1 MMIGVLIPPDPCV
14 PMQRV
19 MFDAPEDVFSKQA
32 CTIIGAC
39 VEKNLVYMGLHDHR
53 SCVDNRSIPESL
65 LARSVFDHTK
75 GPILV
80 IKTDDLGDLVDDLTV
95 DNLLE

>member
-1 MMIGVLIPPDPCV
+1 MIGILIPPNPCV
-14 PMQRV
+14 TTQRV
-19 MFDAPEDVFSKQA
+19 MFEAPEDVFSKQA

-39 VEKNLVYMGLHDHR
+39 VEKNLVFMGLQNHHT
-53 SCVDNRSIPESL
+53 CEHNKSIPESL

-80 IKTDDLGDLVDDLTV
+80 IKTDDLGDPVDDLTI
-95 DNLLE
+95 DDLLE

>member
-1 MMIGVLIPPDPCV
+1 MIGILIPPDPCV

-19 MFDAPEDVFSKQA
+19 EFDAPEDVFSKQA

-39 VEKNLVYMGLHDHR
+39 VEKNFVYMGLENYR
-53 SCVDNRSIPESL
+53 SCSENKSFPASL
-65 LARSVFDHTK
+65 LEHSVFDHTK

-80 IKTDDLGDLVDDLTV
+80 IKTDDLGDVVDRLFVEDILS
-95 DNLLE
+95 E